1 MSRSIIADQINK
13 ALSMRMVVEKYG
25 IPISRAGFISCPF
38 HNEKTP
44 SLKIYNEIGRGFYCF
59 GCGQGGDVIKFIQKY
74 LNLTFPQALQRIKS
88 DFGIGEYMDMRET
101 REWQK
106 RQRAIERDRE
116 KKAKARHIQEQI
128 NATEAN
134 KLRDQVL
141 ENNEIIKNNPPI
153 RSGTEIIFPDAWVQ
167 AIKKRDELNYMFN
180 ERLEGIQHE

>member
-1 MSRSIIADQINK
+1 
-13 ALSMRMVVEKYG
+13 
-25 IPISRAGFISCPF
+25 
-38 HNEKTP
+38 
-44 SLKIYNEIGRGFYCF
+44 
-59 GCGQGGDVIKFIQKY
+59 
-74 LNLTFPQALQRIKS
+74 
-88 DFGIGEYMDMRET
+88 MRET

-106 RQRAIERDRE
+106 GNVRLNATGR

-180 ERLEGIQHE
+180 ERLEGIQR